1 MHMESKDAARATAH
15 AIEQVGGAF
24 MLDGATYARGA
35 ELGFGGLDFY
45 VAGRGGVRGA
55 THPDVVAAAFVF
67 WNPTHVGTMW
77 ESARAVQDPDASAAE
92 WVALCAAYGEAH
104 LPDLDG
110 LDRLNELAGRVVEGA
125 SPSGA
130 PLFAG
135 WRHQEAPGADRPK
148 ARAQYLLNALRELRG
163 ALHGGAVLAAGLT
176 GQEALAYRAPHMA
189 GIFGWDPEA
198 LPDAASVKER
208 WKVAEA
214 GTDAAFGL
222 ALASLD
228 DAERA
233 ELVELVNAAH
243 AGWQSAKEA

>member
-1 MHMESKDAARATAH
+1 MQPNDAARASAQ
-15 AIEQVGGAF
+15 AIGELGGAF
-24 MLDGATYARGA
+24 MMDGQTYARGA
-35 ELGFGGLDFY
+35 EIGFGGLDFY
-45 VAGRGGVRGA
+45 VLGRGGALGD
-55 THPDVVAAAFVF
+55 THADVVAAAFVF
-67 WNPTHVGTMW
+67 WNPTQVAAMW
-77 ESARAVQDPDASAAE
+77 ESGRAVLSPDASAAE

-110 LDRLNELAGRVVEGA
+110 LDRFNELAGRVVDGA

-135 WRHQEAPGADRPK
+135 WRSQEAPGADRPK
-148 ARAQYLLNALRELRG
+148 ARAQYLVNALRELRG

-176 GQEALAYRAPHMA
+176 GQEALAFRAPQMA

-198 LPDAASVKER
+198 LPEAASVKER
-208 WKVAEA
+208 WKIAEA

-222 ALASLD
+222 ALATLD

-233 ELVELVNAAH
+233 EFVELVNAVH
-243 AGWQSAKEA
+243 AGWLAAKEA

>member
-1 MHMESKDAARATAH
+1 MQPNDAARASAQ
-15 AIEQVGGAF
+15 AIGELGGSF
-24 MLDGATYARGA
+24 MMDGATYARGA
-35 ELGFGGLDFY
+35 EIGFGGLDFY
-45 VAGRGGVRGA
+45 VLGRGGALGD
-55 THPDVVAAAFVF
+55 THAGVVAAAFVF
-67 WNPTHVGTMW
+67 WNPAQVASMW
-77 ESARAVQDPDASAAE
+77 ESGRAVLSPDASAAE
-92 WVALCAAYGEAH
+92 WVTLCAAYGEAH

-110 LDRLNELAGRVVEGA
+110 LDRLNELAGRVVEHA

-135 WRHQEAPGADRPK
+135 WRSQEAPGPDRPK
-148 ARAQYLLNALRELRG
+148 ARAMFLVNALRELRG

-176 GQEALAYRAPHMA
+176 GQEALAFRAPHMA

-198 LPDAASVKER
+198 LPEADSVKDR
-208 WKVAEA
+208 WKIAEA

-233 ELVELVNAAH
+233 EFVELVNAAH
-243 AGWQSAKEA
+243 AGWLAAKEA

>member
-1 MHMESKDAARATAH
+1 MQPHDAARATAQ
-15 AIEQVGGAF
+15 AIGELGGAF
-24 MLDGATYARGA
+24 MLDGPTYGRGA
-35 ELGFGGLDFY
+35 ELGFGGIDFY
-45 VAGRGGVRGA
+45 VLGRGGVLGD
-55 THPDVVAAAFVF
+55 THADVVAAALVF
-67 WNPTHVGTMW
+67 WNPTQVRTLW
-77 ESARAVQDPDASAAE
+77 ESGRAVLSPDASAAE
-92 WVALCAAYGEAH
+92 WVKLCAAYGEAH

-110 LDRLNELAGRVVEGA
+110 LERLNELAGRVVEGA

-176 GQEALAYRAPHMA
+176 GQEALAFRAPQMA
-189 GIFGWDPEA
+189 GIFGWDPDA
-198 LPDAASVKER
+198 LPDAESVKER

-222 ALASLD
+222 ALVSLD

-233 ELVELVNAAH
+233 EFVELVNAIH
-243 AGWQSAKEA
+243 AGWLAAKEA

>member
-1 MHMESKDAARATAH
+1 MQPQDAARATAH
-15 AIEQVGGAF
+15 AIEQLGGAF
-24 MLDGATYARGA
+24 MLDGPTYARGA
-35 ELGFGGLDFY
+35 ELGYGGVDFY
-45 VAGRGGVRGA
+45 VMGRGGALGD
-55 THPDVVAAAFVF
+55 THADVVAAAFVF
-67 WNPTHVGTMW
+67 WNPAHVATLWATG
-77 ESARAVQDPDASAAE
+77 RAVQAPSDAAAE
-92 WVALCAAYGEAH
+92 WVRLCGAFGEAH

-110 LDRLNELAGRVVEGA
+110 LDRLVELAGRVVAEA

-135 WRHQEAPGADRPK
+135 WRTLEAPGADRPK

-176 GQEALAYRAPHMA
+176 GREAVAYRAPGMA
-189 GIFGWDPEA
+189 PVFGWDPA
-198 LPDAASVKER
+198 TLPDPTTVEDR
-208 WKVAEA
+208 WKLAEE

-222 ALASLD
+222 ALACLD

-243 AGWQSAKEA
+243 AGWAAAKEG

>member
-1 MHMESKDAARATAH
+1 MQPNDAARASAQ
-15 AIEQVGGAF
+15 AIGELGGSF
-24 MLDGATYARGA
+24 MLDGPTYARGA
-35 ELGFGGLDFY
+35 DIGFGGLDFY
-45 VAGRGGVRGA
+45 VLGRGGALGD
-55 THPDVVAAAFVF
+55 THADVVAAAFVF
-67 WNPTHVGTMW
+67 WNPTQVAAMW
-77 ESARAVQDPDASAAE
+77 ESGRAVLSPDASAAE

-110 LDRLNELAGRVVEGA
+110 LDRLNELAGRVVDAA

-135 WRHQEAPGADRPK
+135 WRPQEAPGTDRPK
-148 ARAQYLLNALRELRG
+148 ARAQFLVNALRELRG

-176 GQEALAYRAPHMA
+176 GQEALAFRAPQMA

-198 LPDAASVKER
+198 LPDASAVKER
-208 WKVAEA
+208 WKIAEA

-222 ALASLD
+222 ALAALD

-233 ELVELVNAAH
+233 EFVELVNAIH